1 MANTMDY
8 LGNFPFK
15 AGEPKKPIIMNKSNL
30 FYYLYTPE
38 LPHQSDLNWM
48 YCSTDELN
56 VGVYQLAPGSHFV
69 PVDVHA
75 GDEFYYI
82 LKGTVTVLNPDIG
95 QVVEAKQGEAALLP
109 KGCAHKAYNFTN
121 EEAVILCVIVPSIWD
136 ENGPPDGYYKKM
148 KLLKSDK

>member
-15 AGEPKKPIIMNKSNL
+15 AEELMKPIVMNKRDL

-56 VGVYQLAPGSHFV
+56 VGVYRLAPGSHFT

-82 LKGTVTVLNPDIG
+82 LDGTVTVLNPELG
-95 QVVEAKQGEAALLP
+95 QVIEASKGEATLLP
-109 KGCAHKAYNFTN
+109 KGCPHKAYNFTN
-121 EEAVILCVIVPSIWD
+121 EPADMLCVIVPSIWD

-148 KLLKSDK
+148 NLLKND

>member
-15 AGEPKKPIIMNKSNL
+15 KGEPKKVCKMDKSNL

-38 LPHQSDLNWM
+38 LPFQSDLNWM

-56 VGVYQLAPGSHFV
+56 VGVYQLAPGSHFD
-69 PVDVHA
+69 PVDIHA

-82 LKGTVTVLNPDIG
+82 LKGTVTVLNPDLG
-95 QVVEAKQGEAALLP
+95 QVIEVSAGEAALLP
-109 KGCAHKAYNFTN
+109 KGCAHQGFNFTN
-121 EEAVILCVIVPSIWD
+121 EEAVILCVIVPCIWD
-136 ENGPPDGYYKKM
+136 ENGPPEGYFKKP
-148 KLLKSDK
+148 KLLKNN